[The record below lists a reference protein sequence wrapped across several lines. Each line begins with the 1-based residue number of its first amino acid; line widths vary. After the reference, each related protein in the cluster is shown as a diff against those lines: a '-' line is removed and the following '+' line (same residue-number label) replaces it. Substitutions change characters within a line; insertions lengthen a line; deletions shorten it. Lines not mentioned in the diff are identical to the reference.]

1 MEQSR
6 TQFGNARS
14 CQIDSARV
22 RFGGKSGRKGNS
34 ESPFSEASP
43 SPQVRQVA
51 QWESCHLED
60 WSPRMV
66 IPFWNNS
73 IWTREESRR
82 WREITDER
90 SIVLLRITV
99 KWNDQIRSF
108 AVSHFSRVLHWF
120 RWHLT
125 SPSVFLKHL
134 DPFHKTTSV
143 QQSII
148 VIPTGYNSVL
158 IPEISLTTSV
168 VDGVTILTWDA

>member
-1 MEQSR
+1 MEPSR

-66 IPFWNNS
+66 IPFWNSS
-73 IWTREESRR
+73 IWTRKKNR
-82 WREITDER
+82 WWRGITDER
-90 SIVLLRITV
+90 SIVLLKITV
-99 KWNDQIRSF
+99 DGMIGF
-108 AVSHFSRVLHWF
+108 VLLQFHISLEYCIDF
-120 RWHLT
+120 DVTWHLLPCFSNT
-125 SPSVFLKHL
+125 SIHFTKQLLFNSQSLWSPL
-134 DPFHKTTSV
+134 DTTLFSYLRYPW
-143 QQSII
+143 QPQLSME
-148 VIPTGYNSVL
+148 L
-158 IPEISLTTSV
+158 QF
-168 VDGVTILTWDA
+168 